1 MTLSRK
7 LPDEDDVAG
16 SPQLESEAQRLP
28 TNSPEDAADR
38 VESIARRAYERF
50 QMRGGE
56 HGRDEDDWL
65 AAEQEMNNTRGE

>member
-1 MTLSRK
+1 MTRSRK

-16 SPQLESEAQRLP
+16 SPQLESEAQRPP

-50 QMRGGE
+50 LMRGGE

>member
-1 MTLSRK
+1 MTRSRK

-16 SPQLESEAQRLP
+16 SPQLESEAQRP
-28 TNSPEDAADR
+28 AANSPEDAADR
-38 VESIARRAYERF
+38 ESIARRAYERF

>member
-1 MTLSRK
+1 MTRSRK
-7 LPDEDDVAG
+7 LPDEDVVGG
-16 SPQLESEAQRLP
+16 SPQLESEAQRPP
-28 TNSPEDAADR
+28 TNSPGDAADR

>member
-1 MTLSRK
+1 MTRSRK
-7 LPDEDDVAG
+7 QPDEADVAG
-16 SPQLESEAQRLP
+16 GPQLESQAEEQPR
-28 TNSPEDAADR
+28 NSPDDAADR